1 MNWGEKGERKGKG
14 RGEEGEESV
23 WGYGGLGAMKS
34 ASPSSRDG
42 FLGCAKIPTYGIAI
56 RHPSALRITLLLIV
70 KL

>member
-1 MNWGEKGERKGKG
+1 MNWGEKGERKGRG
-14 RGEEGEESV
+14 RGESV